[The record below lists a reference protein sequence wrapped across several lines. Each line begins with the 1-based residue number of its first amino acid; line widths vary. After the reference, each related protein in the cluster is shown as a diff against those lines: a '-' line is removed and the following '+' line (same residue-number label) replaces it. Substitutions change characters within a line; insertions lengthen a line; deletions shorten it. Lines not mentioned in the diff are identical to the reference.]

1 MSLEGEC
8 CHLKSSITMMV
19 TMVMLMMMMV
29 LIVMITTSKA
39 ARAEAVEAA
48 SVSTYITAPRCRQR
62 ARACRAPTNGSTLPI
77 LGGLTMCLIIHL
89 FKLFRKPVF
98 PPEVSLAAN

>member
-8 CHLKSSITMMV
+8 CHLKSSMIIMVTVMVMMV
-19 TMVMLMMMMV
+19 MMV
-29 LIVMITTSKA
+29 AMMMITTSKA

-48 SVSTYITAPRCRQR
+48 SVSTYITAPRWRQR

-77 LGGLTMCLIIHL
+77 LGGLCLIIL
-89 FKLFRKPVF
+89 FL
-98 PPEVSLAAN
+98 

>member
-1 MSLEGEC
+1 MVVMM
-8 CHLKSSITMMV
+8 TMMV
-19 TMVMLMMMMV
+19 MMMVMMMMV
-29 LIVMITTSKA
+29 LIVMTTTSKA

-77 LGGLTMCLIIHL
+77 LGGFTMCLIIQ
-89 FKLFRKPVF
+89 FFR
-98 PPEVSLAAN
+98 

>member
-8 CHLKSSITMMV
+8 CHLKSSMIMMV
-19 TMVMLMMMMV
+19 TMVMVVVMMLMMVMVAIMMT
-29 LIVMITTSKA
+29 TTSKA

-48 SVSTYITAPRCRQR
+48 SVSTYITAPRWRQR

-77 LGGLTMCLIIHL
+77 LGGFTMCLIIQ
-89 FKLFRKPVF
+89 FF
-98 PPEVSLAAN
+98 

>member
-8 CHLKSSITMMV
+8 CHLKSSMIMMV
-19 TMVMLMMMMV
+19 TVMVMV
-29 LIVMITTSKA
+29 LIVMTTTSKA

-77 LGGLTMCLIIHL
+77 LGGFTMCLIIQ
-89 FKLFRKPVF
+89 FFR
-98 PPEVSLAAN
+98 